1 MTVGLQKIVV
11 GTSLDAASDP
21 VLAAAL
27 LLRAKTGAE
36 LHLVHAY
43 SLPMSFAGGVYAL
56 HTPIEVDVPETHDAA
71 QVAGQLARV
80 GATAD
85 DFANIVV
92 LTGSSDQLI
101 GKVAD
106 QIGAGLIVVGASE
119 TTPGLQPFL
128 GSTADRLLR
137 RATCPV
143 LVVRGAF
150 ALPRK
155 VLAPTDLSPLS
166 EAAIARG
173 VALIDQLGAAELEAL
188 FVLNPLDR
196 EGSVNFQPDQID
208 AFAMGQLEAL
218 LGRLPARAGASHSV
232 LRNGHARSQ
241 VLDYLAAHPEIDLVL
256 LGTHGRSGFERFLL
270 GSVAAEL
277 LRRVA
282 VSALVVPPEVKD
294 PA

>member
-1 MTVGLQKIVV
+1 MTVRLQKIVV

-21 VLAAAL
+21 VLKAAL
-27 LLRAKTGAE
+27 LLREKTGAE
-36 LHLVHAY
+36 LHLVHGF

-56 HTPIEVDVPETHDAA
+56 HTPIEVDVAETHDTAR
-71 QVAGQLARV
+71 VAGQLARV

-85 DFANIVV
+85 DFSNIVV

-101 GKVAD
+101 IRVAE
-106 QIGAGLIVVGASE
+106 QIGADLIVVGASE

-143 LVVRGAF
+143 LVVRGEF
-150 ALPRK
+150 AIPRQ

-166 EAAIARG
+166 EAALARG
-173 VALIDQLGAAELEAL
+173 LAVVDQLGAPTLEAL

-196 EGSVNFQPDQID
+196 EGSVNFQPEQID
-208 AFAMGQLEAL
+208 AFALGQLEAL
-218 LGRLPARAGASHSV
+218 IGRLPAREGANHSV
-232 LRNGHARSQ
+232 LRSGHARSQ
-241 VLDYLAAHPEIDLVL
+241 VLEYLAAHPAIDLVV

-277 LRRVA
+277 VRRVA
-282 VSALVVPPEVKD
+282 ISALVVPPEVKD